1 MFFPCSSLLFR
12 VMGGLSINQPISYW
26 GVESKKRIYYNIAV
40 CLELI
45 YSTSGLRLVQ
55 ILCKSGGRKEEFR
68 GTFRRSFIEMIT
80 DKLDCY

>member
-1 MFFPCSSLLFR
+1 MDEVSTSQYAIGELSL
-12 VMGGLSINQPISYW
+12 
-26 GVESKKRIYYNIAV
+26 KREFITNIAV

-68 GTFRRSFIEMIT
+68 GTFRRSFNEMIT